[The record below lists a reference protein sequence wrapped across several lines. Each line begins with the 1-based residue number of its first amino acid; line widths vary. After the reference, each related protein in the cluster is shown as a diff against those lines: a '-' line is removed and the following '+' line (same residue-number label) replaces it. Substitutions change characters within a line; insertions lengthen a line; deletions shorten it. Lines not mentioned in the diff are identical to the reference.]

1 MVASEELQ
9 AQPQQT
15 SLTAA
20 EKPVAPTWDEIGESF
35 ETLGKVGLAMAI
47 GFSAAG
53 LFCRLAE
60 QGKVKIPNLS
70 SLLLP
75 RSGETNPARSSKE
88 R

>member
-1 MVASEELQ
+1 MVASNELQ
-9 AQPQQT
+9 PQPEQT

-75 RSGETNPARSSKE
+75 RPGEPTTRQSKE